1 MSREEFSSL
10 HRMQTVC
17 WSVLAVLT
25 LGALIFGSASF
36 AIAVVAG
43 GLIAN
48 ISFLVSHRDIM
59 GFIGSITS
67 HADPEKRQAEADQGR
82 KGYIL
87 KFWLRIVIIGIVLFF
102 LIQSRAVN
110 IFGLILG
117 LSTVV
122 IAVGFVSME
131 LIGRYY
137 FSGRR

>member
-1 MSREEFSSL
+1 
-10 HRMQTVC
+10 MQTVC
-17 WSVLAVLT
+17 WLVLVVLT
-25 LGALIFGSASF
+25 LGALLFSSVSF
-36 AIAVVAG
+36 ALAVFAG
-43 GLIAN
+43 GLTAN

-67 HADPEKRQAEADQGR
+67 HSEPERRQAEAEQGR
-82 KGYIL
+82 KGYII
-87 KFWLRIVIIGIVLFF
+87 KFWFRIVIIGIVLFF
-102 LIQSRAVN
+102 LIKLRAVN

-122 IAVGFVSME
+122 IAVGFVSLE

>member
-1 MSREEFSSL
+1 LSREEFSSL
-10 HRMQTVC
+10 HRMQMVC
-17 WSVLAVLT
+17 WLVLVMLT
-25 LGALIFGSASF
+25 LGALIFSSVSF
-36 AIAVVAG
+36 ALAVFAG
-43 GLIAN
+43 GLISN
-48 ISFLVSHRDIM
+48 ISFLVSHRDIV
-59 GFIGSITS
+59 GFVGSITS
-67 HADPEKRQAEADQGR
+67 HADPERRQAEADQGR

-102 LIQSRAVN
+102 LIQSRTVN

>member
-10 HRMQTVC
+10 HRMQMVC
-17 WSVLAVLT
+17 WLVLVMLT
-25 LGALIFGSASF
+25 LGALIFSSVSF
-36 AIAVVAG
+36 ALAVFAG
-43 GLIAN
+43 GLISN
-48 ISFLVSHRDIM
+48 ISFLVSHRDIV
-59 GFIGSITS
+59 GFVGSITS
-67 HADPEKRQAEADQGR
+67 HADPERRQAEADQGR

-102 LIQSRAVN
+102 LIQSRTVN

>member
-1 MSREEFSSL
+1 MSKEEFSSL
-10 HRMQTVC
+10 HRMQMVC
-17 WSVLAVLT
+17 WLVLAILM
-25 LGALIFGSASF
+25 LGALVFSSVSF
-36 AIAVVAG
+36 AMAVFAG
-43 GLIAN
+43 GFIAN

-67 HADPEKRQAEADQGR
+67 HADPERRQAEADQGR

-102 LIQSRAVN
+102 LIQSRTVN

>member
-10 HRMQTVC
+10 HRMQMVC
-17 WSVLAVLT
+17 WLVLVLLT
-25 LGALIFGSASF
+25 LGALIFSSVSF
-36 AIAVVAG
+36 ALAVFAG
-43 GLIAN
+43 GLISN
-48 ISFLVSHRDIM
+48 ISFLVSHRDIV
-59 GFIGSITS
+59 GFVGSITS
-67 HADPEKRQAEADQGR
+67 HADPERRQAEADQGR

-102 LIQSRAVN
+102 LIQSRTVN